1 MKCGHKYL
9 KIRVACQ
16 WKAPCFF
23 SNSAAHCWPSEERTS
38 FPTSYITHTLMLTL
52 NHCHIVC
59 DLISYIDLYFITS
72 LVTGTPVY
80 LKCTDS
86 AMLVLVPGNDCVLVH
101 WSFFGCSSCLSA
113 SFVSS
118 SSRHLCGK
126 PWIIVLNCCYL
137 FCQHVNQH

>member
-1 MKCGHKYL
+1 
-9 KIRVACQ
+9 
-16 WKAPCFF
+16 
-23 SNSAAHCWPSEERTS
+23 
-38 FPTSYITHTLMLTL
+38 MLTL

-101 WSFFGCSSCLSA
+101 
-113 SFVSS
+113 
-118 SSRHLCGK
+118 
-126 PWIIVLNCCYL
+126 
-137 FCQHVNQH
+137 